1 MSLRCFLVLF
11 FLKLEQKFLL
21 KTGSEMSRCDM
32 FEIEKNVR
40 YLNDICDDLMFFLS
54 AKEAKWI

>member
-1 MSLRCFLVLF
+1 
-11 FLKLEQKFLL
+11 
-21 KTGSEMSRCDM
+21 MSRCDM